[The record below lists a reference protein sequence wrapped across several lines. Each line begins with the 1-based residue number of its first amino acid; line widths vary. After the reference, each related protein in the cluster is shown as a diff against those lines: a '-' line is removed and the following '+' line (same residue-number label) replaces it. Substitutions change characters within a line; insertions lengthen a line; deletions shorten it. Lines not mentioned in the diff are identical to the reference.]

1 MTTNTPKH
9 PRVLSSLRILRDRPF
24 TDHTSAIR
32 SAALLNIE
40 CTGDGPRFSQ
50 AHATFDRTESRA
62 DILRGIVERVP
73 ASATLITRRA
83 YCVDPARPNS
93 DHFRPSDIQL
103 IKAARRDL
111 DINLINCLD
120 DDLLQ
125 VAAAFALRLAGP
137 GSSLATQIHCAPAD
151 AQVLWLAFLWTQFEQ
166 ADRSSLSSA
175 FEAWRAIELA
185 RQPHA

>member
-1 MTTNTPKH
+1 MTTHTPRH
-9 PRVLSSLRILRDRPF
+9 PRVLSSLRIVRDRPF
-24 TDHTSAIR
+24 TDHESAIR
-32 SAALLNIE
+32 SVAILNLE
-40 CTGDGPRFSQ
+40 CSDEGPRFSQ

-73 ASATLITRRA
+73 AGATLITRPPDRI
-83 YCVDPARPNS
+83 DPSEPNA
-93 DHFRPSDIQL
+93 DHFGPSDIQL
-103 IKAARRDL
+103 IKAARQDL
-111 DINLINCLD
+111 DINLVDCLD
-120 DDLLQ
+120 EDLLQ

-137 GSSLATQIHCAPAD
+137 GSSLAAQIHCAPAE

-185 RQPHA
+185 RQLHT

>member
-1 MTTNTPKH
+1 MITHTPRH

-32 SAALLNIE
+32 SVAILNIE
-40 CTGDGPRFSQ
+40 CTSDGPRFGQ
-50 AHATFDRTESRA
+50 AHAIFDRTESRA

-73 ASATLITRRA
+73 AGATLITRPPDRI
-83 YCVDPARPNS
+83 DPSEPNA
-93 DHFRPSDIQL
+93 DHFGPSDIQL
-103 IKAARRDL
+103 IKAARQDL
-111 DINLINCLD
+111 DINLIDCLD
-120 DDLLQ
+120 EDLLQ
-125 VAAAFALRLAGP
+125 VAAAFALGLAGP
-137 GSSLATQIHCAPAD
+137 GSSLAAQIRCAPAE

-175 FEAWRAIELA
+175 FEAWRAIDLA

>member
-1 MTTNTPKH
+1 MTTHTPKH
-9 PRVLSSLRILRDRPF
+9 PRVLSSLRIVRDRPF
-24 TDHTSAIR
+24 SDYESAIR
-32 SAALLNIE
+32 SVAILNLE
-40 CTGDGPRFSQ
+40 CSDEGPRFSQ
-50 AHATFDRTESRA
+50 AHAIFDRTESRA

-83 YCVDPARPNS
+83 YCVDPARPNA

-175 FEAWRAIELA
+175 FEAWRVIELA

>member
-1 MTTNTPKH
+1 MITNTPKH

-32 SAALLNIE
+32 SVAILNIE
-40 CTGDGPRFSQ
+40 CTSDGPRFGQ
-50 AHATFDRTESRA
+50 AHAIFDRTESRA

-73 ASATLITRRA
+73 AGATLITRPPDRI
-83 YCVDPARPNS
+83 DPSEPNA
-93 DHFRPSDIQL
+93 DHFGPSDIQL
-103 IKAARRDL
+103 IKAARQDL
-111 DINLINCLD
+111 DINLIDCLD
-120 DDLLQ
+120 EDLLQ
-125 VAAAFALRLAGP
+125 VAAAFALGLAGP
-137 GSSLATQIHCAPAD
+137 GSSLAAQIRCAPAE

-185 RQPHA
+185 PQPHA

>member
-1 MTTNTPKH
+1 MTTHTPRH
-9 PRVLSSLRILRDRPF
+9 PRVLSSLRIVRDRPF

-73 ASATLITRRA
+73 AGATLITR
-83 YCVDPARPNS
+83 PPNRI
-93 DHFRPSDIQL
+93 DQAQPNADRFRPSDIQL
-103 IKAARRDL
+103 IKAARQDL
-111 DINLINCLD
+111 DINLVDCLD
-120 DDLLQ
+120 EDLLQ

-137 GSSLATQIHCAPAD
+137 GSSLAAQIRCAPAD
-151 AQVLWLAFLWTQFEQ
+151 AQVQWLAFLWTQFEQ

>member
-9 PRVLSSLRILRDRPF
+9 PRVLSSLRIVRDRPF
-24 TDHTSAIR
+24 SDHESAIR
-32 SAALLNIE
+32 SVAILNLE
-40 CTGDGPRFSQ
+40 CSDEGQRFSQ
-50 AHATFDRTESRA
+50 AHAIFDRTESRA
-62 DILRGIVERVP
+62 DILRGILERVP
-73 ASATLITRRA
+73 AGATLI
-83 YCVDPARPNS
+83 ARPP
-93 DHFRPSDIQL
+93 DHIDLGRPNADRFRPSDIQL
-103 IKAARRDL
+103 IKAARQDL
-111 DINLINCLD
+111 DINLVDCLD
-120 DDLLQ
+120 EDLLQ

-175 FEAWRAIELA
+175 FEAWRVIELA